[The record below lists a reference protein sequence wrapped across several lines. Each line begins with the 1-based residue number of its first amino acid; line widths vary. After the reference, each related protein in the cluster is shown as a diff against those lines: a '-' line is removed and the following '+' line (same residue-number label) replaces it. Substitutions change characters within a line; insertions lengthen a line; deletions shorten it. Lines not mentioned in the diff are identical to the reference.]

1 MCVYREIIS
10 RKVNIQSIL
19 SLSPFSLVQYI
30 GSKDGGRKAILH
42 PESIF

>member
-1 MCVYREIIS
+1 MCVNREIIS

-19 SLSPFSLVQYI
+19 SLSPLSPVQCI
-30 GSKDGGRKAILH
+30 GSEDGGRKAILH